1 MSSGRGSHW
10 ISTLRNRGRVRSSF
24 EQGRRLLAANFADY
38 STVIPTQRLGARFCW
53 ATCCRWFCCCCR
65 CYRCRVCQRCSSC
78 PAVPP
83 WYCAG
88 APAAAVVSAAAECS
102 NSARVAVLTVAS
114 AVKATVA
121 GLRALRR
128 AIDRIP
134 WLLGR
139 VSKSRKAVLPNSSQR
154 NRSLPSDAAGQSCD
168 LDCGTWNWWRSGPA
182 GNRGRILA
190 CSAGLDWTTPA

>member
-38 STVIPTQRLGARFCW
+38 SIVIPTQRLGARFCW
-53 ATCCRWFCCCCR
+53 ATSCRWFCCCCR
-65 CYRCRVCQRCSSC
+65 CYHCRVCQRCSSC

-83 WYCAG
+83 WCCAG

-102 NSARVAVLTVAS
+102 DSARVAVLTVAS

-139 VSKSRKAVLPNSSQR
+139 VSRAERQFCQTRVKEIALCLPTRQG
-154 NRSLPSDAAGQSCD
+154 SLA
-168 LDCGTWNWWRSGPA
+168 TW
-182 GNRGRILA
+182 I
-190 CSAGLDWTTPA
+190 AGLGIGAQWARGQPG